1 MCPKYQIYNVHGSKR
16 QFSCLESGSFISY
29 QKLSTEAFFFS
40 FHSNLTIKHKVV
52 QKFPKFHQEIL
63 TRWGKFLSSPLKVSS
78 AIASQF
84 IWYDEYIKIDNN
96 TIYNRHLS
104 KKKT

>member
-1 MCPKYQIYNVHGSKR
+1 MGQND
-16 QFSCLESGSFISY
+16 SFHVWKVAALFLIKNY
-29 QKLSTEAFFFS
+29 LWKHFFFS

-96 TIYNRHLS
+96 TIHNHHLS